1 MNHKKSN
8 KVEKLEILVTLSN
21 REISGKIGCPETKIR
36 SHIFSTEQTRTT
48 QAHSSEQ
55 RIESFLFTQINE
67 ITDIYV
73 ITCFLVCL
81 LPGSSDGYLILS
93 DVRPCDLVVSLFQ
106 AFYPF

>member
-48 QAHSSEQ
+48 LAHFSEQ

-81 LPGSSDGYLILS
+81 LPGISHGYLILS
-93 DVRPCDLVVSLFQ
+93 DVGTRDLVVSLFQ

>member
-48 QAHSSEQ
+48 LAHFSEQ

-73 ITCFLVCL
+73 ITC
-81 LPGSSDGYLILS
+81 SSLS
-93 DVRPCDLVVSLFQ
+93 FAWNFTRLFNT
-106 AFYPF
+106 

>member
-48 QAHSSEQ
+48 LAHFSEQ
-55 RIESFLFTQINE
+55 RIESFLFTQIN
-67 ITDIYV
+67 
-73 ITCFLVCL
+73 FLVCL
-81 LPGSSDGYLILS
+81 LPGISHGYLILS
-93 DVRPCDLVVSLFQ
+93 DVGRRDLVVSLFQ

>member
-48 QAHSSEQ
+48 LAHFSEQ

-81 LPGSSDGYLILS
+81 LPGISHGYLILS
-93 DVRPCDLVVSLFQ
+93 DVGPRES
-106 AFYPF
+106 A